1 MRTEP
6 ARTEPATVAT
16 QDATQTLLTR
26 FAVALNRRQSYRPS
40 HPMVVRAEGQL
51 LETIMQV
58 MASRET
64 LTLGVSPRELRWDG
78 QRMRSRQ
85 SVTREVAARL
95 YRRGV
100 SSLVFQPGVTHESVN
115 LLLGWLTPQPGRSA
129 ASSDGFAGAPE
140 LPGFVIG
147 RIPYDRL
154 VLTDSAEASEEQ
166 ITALWFALGS
176 VALGQKST
184 ENIASDAFGPHS
196 VPAETIAAAIRNGVH
211 DEDYAR
217 RVAGMFF
224 TLVDQATHATPDQ
237 RAAIGKRLHAI
248 LPLLDTGTVATIL
261 AHVGNEEQQRA
272 FMAQVT
278 DALPLNAVV
287 DWLETAA
294 HSSDRSISH
303 QLLRLLRKLSTL
315 ADGNV
320 AGSVIDANFRDAAQE
335 LVTGWDLDET
345 NPGEHIELLDQIAL
359 IETDRVT
366 NTNVTSPAALLAE
379 QEGEPARLVQ
389 MALEMGEAGDDAIAA
404 VHRLTIEGRTAH
416 MLEWIANADDSRA
429 SVALKTAAAS
439 PSALRIVLLKE
450 LPDTN
455 AARVLLPAATEE
467 GIAALLDVLASS
479 TVRVIRRLVIDRLR
493 EFGPAVWKQLLE
505 RLDNTTWFFA
515 RNLLV
520 LMRDIRNNIRDTGG
534 DISALPIVGVARYL
548 SHEREQLRLEAV
560 RLLLEDPTM
569 RDGALRRA
577 FDDPHPRVVREA
589 VEWMIAMGS
598 IVGATHASGVPA
610 EFLTRV
616 IALIENRQQP
626 DEIRARAVWA
636 LEAHRGPQALHWLL
650 GHVSKKRLLS
660 RRPGIAE
667 SSPTV
672 LAALGLLAKRYANE
686 PRALLMLSMARATKD
701 LRSHAAA
708 PATTQKQ

>member
-1 MRTEP
+1 VRTEP
-6 ARTEPATVAT
+6 AGTEPTPVAS

-26 FAVALNRRQSYRPS
+26 LAVALNRRQSYRPS

-51 LETIMQV
+51 LETITHA
-58 MASRET
+58 MAGRDT

-78 QRMRSRQ
+78 QRLRSRQ

-100 SSLVFQPGVTHESVN
+100 SSLAFQAGATPESVTS
-115 LLLGWLTPQPGRSA
+115 LLGWLTPQPGRATVSG
-129 ASSDGFAGAPE
+129 DGLAGAPE

-154 VLTDSAEASEEQ
+154 VLTDSVEASEEQ

-176 VALGQKST
+176 VALGNTAGKHTAVDASDPDSVSA
-184 ENIASDAFGPHS
+184 EAIAS
-196 VPAETIAAAIRNGVH
+196 AIRNGVH
-211 DEDYAR
+211 DEAYAR

-224 TLVDQATHATPDQ
+224 TLVDQATHATPGQ

-248 LPLLDTGTVATIL
+248 LPLLDAGTLAAIL
-261 AHVGNEEQQRA
+261 THVGSEEQQRA

-287 DWLETAA
+287 DWLEIAA
-294 HSSDRSISH
+294 KSSERSLSH

-315 ADGNV
+315 ADGNA
-320 AGSVIDANFRDAAQE
+320 AGSVIDANFRDAAQD

-345 NPGEHIELLDQIAL
+345 NPGEHIELLDQIAF
-359 IETDRVT
+359 IETDRVS
-366 NTNVTSPAALLAE
+366 NPNMTSPAALLVE
-379 QEGEPARLVQ
+379 QDGEPARLVQ
-389 MALEMGEAGDDAIAA
+389 MALEMGEAGDDAVAA
-404 VHRLTIEGRTAH
+404 VHRLTVAGRTAN
-416 MLEWIANADDSRA
+416 LLDWIANAEDSTA
-429 SVALKTAAAS
+429 SVVLKAAVAS
-439 PSALRIVLLKE
+439 PTALRIVLLKDF
-450 LPDTN
+450 PDAN
-455 AARVLLPAATEE
+455 VARVLLPAATEE
-467 GIAALLDVLASS
+467 GIPALLDVLASS
-479 TVRVIRRLVIDRLR
+479 TVRVIRRLVLDRLR
-493 EFGPAVWKQLLE
+493 EFGPVVWKQLLD

-520 LMRDIRNNIRDTGG
+520 LMRDIRSSVRDAGG
-534 DISALPIVGVARYL
+534 DTSALPIVGVARYL

-560 RLLLEDPTM
+560 RLLLEEPTM

-577 FDDPHPRVVREA
+577 FDDAHPRVVREA
-589 VEWMIAMGS
+589 LEWMIA
-598 IVGATHASGVPA
+598 VGIAADATHSSGVPA

-636 LEAHRGPQALHWLL
+636 LDAHRGPQALHWLL
-650 GHVSKKRLLS
+650 AHVSKKRWIS
-660 RRPGIAE
+660 RRPGLAE

-672 LAALGLLAKRYANE
+672 LAALSLLAKRYANE
-686 PRALLMLSMARATKD
+686 PRAAIMLSMARAAKD

-708 PATTQKQ
+708 APEAQ